1 MATGMAGEG
10 PDIFPETLDDETMR
24 HRDLTMKN
32 GGLTVTVNTRDLSTE
47 TLEI

>member
-32 GGLTVTVNTRDLSTE
+32 GGLTVNTRDLSTE